1 MLKRADQYNLDWHRN
16 KGVEVKKR
24 GSISLVTPQLLSL
37 IHIFFRWRLSL
48 LSSAFSSGQKDN
60 LSEDVLEEE
69 QGYVADQG
77 GSNRRYNPAQGN
89 VSEDVPVQFPAAF
102 GQADAHNG
110 ADNGLGAGNRN
121 QGAVSYTH
129 LGQCNRWQ
137 RRF

>member
-1 MLKRADQYNLDWHRN
+1 MTMSHPERLTYSAMIAAS
-16 KGVEVKKR
+16 GEFFC
-24 GSISLVTPQLLSL
+24 I
-37 IHIFFRWRLSL
+37 FRWRLSL

-121 QGAVSYTH
+121 QGERRQIVAEQKVLKR
-129 LGQCNRWQ
+129 LGGE
-137 RRF
+137 